1 LHVTDFGKGVPP
13 EVLDVISE
21 GASLGV
27 GIAGM
32 RERARQLG
40 GTLKV
45 ASSSSGATIIVFL
58 PLRDRN

>member
-1 LHVTDFGKGVPP
+1 MSRTLEKAFRPRRSS
-13 EVLDVISE
+13 LISE

-45 ASSSSGATIIVFL
+45 ASSSAGTTINVTL
-58 PLRDRN
+58 PLRGQM